1 LTLWESPLSSETA
14 QNVKPRPDEAWSERT
29 AFVHYLKEA
38 MRIVSWDEMRSGA
51 FRMIRAL

>member
-1 LTLWESPLSSETA
+1 LTLWESPLSFETA